1 MNKEIKF
8 SLVYRDMWQSSGKY
22 QPRVDQLEKIAPV
35 IVDMGCFDRI
45 ETNGGAFEQVNLMYG
60 ENPNKAVRAW
70 TKAFN
75 KAGIQTHM
83 LERALNGLRMYGVPA
98 DVRRLRLEHY
108 DQQWLDFVVS
118 SRRGEEPWRDYDII
132 EGGVANDQVIDTV
145 EDYYAGRIT
154 AEQAI
159 GQLRF
164 AKPTHQMCIRRQTIV
179 DRCLHFIGT
188 EPVVEKGGA
197 Q

>member
-1 MNKEIKF
+1 MTTLYHGSSVSVAAPLTGVGRKELDF
-8 SLVYRDMWQSSGKY
+8 GPGFYVTSLREQAERWAR
-22 QPRVDQLEKIAPV
+22 RVCV
-35 IVDMGCFDRI
+35 IRAADTPLLSIYEFD
-45 ETNGGAFEQVNLMYG
+45 ESL
-60 ENPNKAVRAW
+60 
-70 TKAFN
+70 
-75 KAGIQTHM
+75 
-83 LERALNGLRMYGVPA
+83 LPA

-108 DQQWLDFVVS
+108 DQQWLDFIVS
-118 SRRGEEPWRDYDII
+118 SRRGEEPGKGYDII

-164 AKPTHQMCIRRQTIV
+164 AKPTHQMCISRQAIV
-179 DRCLHFIGT
+179 DHCLRFVGT
-188 EPVVEKGGA
+188 EPVAEKGGR